1 MYFVMKKEIRCREKM
16 VIPSSNKTIYFNLH
30 ISRSNKKNDFQVVT
44 VDNSQIAWLANREI
58 KVN

>member
-1 MYFVMKKEIRCREKM
+1 MYFVMKKEIHCREKM
-16 VIPSSNKTIYFNLH
+16 VITSSNKTISFHLH
-30 ISRSNKKNDFQVVT
+30 NSRSNKKIGFQVVT